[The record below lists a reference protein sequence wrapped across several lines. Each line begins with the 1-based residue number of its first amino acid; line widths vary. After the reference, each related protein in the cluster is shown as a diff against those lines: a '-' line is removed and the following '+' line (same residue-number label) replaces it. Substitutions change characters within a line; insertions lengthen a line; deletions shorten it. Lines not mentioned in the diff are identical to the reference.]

1 MTRIEKFKSYRDD
14 IAKLSNISYYI
25 ISDNKK
31 LIEYENKIKKINPA
45 ILHMIE
51 TKQNS
56 IISIDIDIKGS
67 ENKIP
72 TKIINLFT
80 NLNNAKNSIAKENVS
95 QFLFEIKNKSILN
108 NETTIKE
115 DWLEK
120 NKEYLQIKNIDT
132 NARKLNLNDKNFQEI
147 LQLNMNK
154 FKFNDDNEKNIF
166 QKVNLFK
173 KYHNKRSMIT
183 FFVISFWIVVISIVL
198 IFTFLIIG
206 MVK

>member
-115 DWLEK
+115 D
-120 NKEYLQIKNIDT
+120 
-132 NARKLNLNDKNFQEI
+132 
-147 LQLNMNK
+147 
-154 FKFNDDNEKNIF
+154 
-166 QKVNLFK
+166 
-173 KYHNKRSMIT
+173 
-183 FFVISFWIVVISIVL
+183 
-198 IFTFLIIG
+198 
-206 MVK
+206 

>member
-25 ISDNKK
+25 ILDNKK

-51 TKQNS
+51 AKQNS
-56 IISIDIDIKGS
+56 IISTNIDIKGS

-80 NLNNAKNSIAKENVS
+80 NLNNAKNSIAKENIS
-95 QFLFEIKNKSILN
+95 QFLFEIKNKSILK

-147 LQLNMNK
+147 LQLSMDK
-154 FKFNDDNEKNIF
+154 FKFNNDKEKNIS

-173 KYHNKRSMIT
+173 NSHNKRNMIT
-183 FFVISFWIVVISIVL
+183 LFVISFWIVVISIIL
-198 IFTFLIIG
+198 IFIFLIIG

>member
-1 MTRIEKFKSYRDD
+1 
-14 IAKLSNISYYI
+14 
-25 ISDNKK
+25 
-31 LIEYENKIKKINPA
+31 
-45 ILHMIE
+45 MIE